1 MSAILKSKKANKIP
15 GDTTRV
21 MTASAVD
28 STGKRWPKGTEYQ
41 PLSAGAHGQTVTI
54 RGQSVTFLAKG
65 GAQ

>member
-1 MSAILKSKKANKIP
+1 MGAILKSMKANPIL

-41 PLSAGAHGQTVTI
+41 PASAGAYGQTVTI
-54 RGQSVTFLAKG
+54 RGKSVMFLAKG